1 MISSSDDV
9 GTVPQA
15 PTLILVVYIIRL
27 VRSIASSTVQHICQ
41 RFDSLRPAVALGHRP
56 AEVRKAVFRP
66 IRFDPPESR
75 HR

>member
-1 MISSSDDV
+1 
-9 GTVPQA
+9 VPHA

-56 AEVRKAVFRP
+56 RRSAQGSL
-66 IRFDPPESR
+66 PP
-75 HR
+75 HPL